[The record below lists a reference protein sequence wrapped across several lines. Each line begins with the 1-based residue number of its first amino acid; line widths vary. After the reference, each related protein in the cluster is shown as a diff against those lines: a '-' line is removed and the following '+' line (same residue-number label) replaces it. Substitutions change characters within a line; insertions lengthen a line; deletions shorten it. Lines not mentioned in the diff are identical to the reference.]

1 MAEKDC
7 VFCNFDRSFILEE
20 STHSFAAYFGCAI
33 KKGHIVVALKEHV
46 TSLPDLSQEQAGD
59 LMQLA
64 SRVARKAAPLAGC
77 EKFYLVSIADETPH
91 YHVHLLP
98 RMSGDAP
105 IGPHVMGESGWR
117 GEVGQAVDEAEI
129 IEFIAAYGKM

>member
-7 VFCNFDRSFILEE
+7 VFCNFDSRFILEE
-20 STHSFAAYFGCAI
+20 SPYSFAVYFGCAI

-46 TSLPDLSQEQAGD
+46 TSLPDLSPEQAGD

-64 SRVARKAAPLAGC
+64 SRVARKAAPLVGC

-98 RMSGDAP
+98 RMPGDAP
-105 IGPHVMGESGWR
+105 LGPHIMGESGWR

-129 IEFIAAYGKM
+129 IEFIAAYGKT